1 MYSFSFVDSTT
12 GVVQSYQ
19 STNMIPDTPSGQTR
33 IDSLAPGL
41 EYKWNFGTLAWE
53 AYVDPNAAAQE
64 ALDRRNHLL
73 FVSDYTQLADSTQPG
88 TKAEWATYRQ
98 ELRDLPEDPNWP
110 DVTWPTPPTG

>member
-1 MYSFSFVDSTT
+1 MYSYSFVDSIT
-12 GVVQSYQ
+12 GKVKWLGTQNVLLD
-19 STNMIPDTPSGQTR
+19 PPSGRTR

-41 EYKWNFGTLAWE
+41 DYKWNFDTLAWE

-64 ALDRRNHLL
+64 ALQRRNQLL
-73 FVSDYTQLADSTQPG
+73 YRSDYTQLADSTQPG

-110 DVTWPTPPTG
+110 DVTWPTPPT